1 MPNSPESLLQ
11 LLQRF
16 TKHPTNQIKQVHS
29 LLLTTG
35 NLLPNPENT
44 SSDHLKWHPTLL
56 FNALIRAYLNLGQPR
71 TTLLLFTH
79 MLTHRSLPNPHT
91 FPPLVKAAV
100 ASSPS
105 PASNLGK
112 PLHAQAIKRG
122 ASRDPFVQT
131 SFLNLYA
138 RLGSVSDA
146 RGLFEEMPEP
156 CIVACNAMLDAL
168 GRSGDMGSAF
178 GLFRLMAVRDV
189 VSWTTVING
198 YARNGCFAK
207 AILCFEKMMAREDSA
222 GGVVK
227 PNEATFVSVLSSCSN
242 CNGGG
247 ALYQGK
253 QVHGYIIKN
262 KVELTVFMG
271 TALIDL
277 YGKMGCLGYAVEV
290 FSRMAVKEV
299 CTWNTMISSLALNG
313 MEKQAVDMFEMMKT
327 EGLHPNEVT
336 FVAVLSACARAELVD
351 LGLELF
357 RSMPHDFGIVPR
369 MEHYGCVV
377 DLLGRAG
384 LLREAAGFISTM
396 PFEPDGSVMGALL
409 GACKVH
415 GSTELANKLARWLLE
430 SRPRHC
436 GQYVLL
442 STVYAGAEMWD
453 HAVALRKAM
462 AEDGIQKIPAYSMID

>member
-1 MPNSPESLLQ
+1 
-11 LLQRF
+11 
-16 TKHPTNQIKQVHS
+16 
-29 LLLTTG
+29 
-35 NLLPNPENT
+35 
-44 SSDHLKWHPTLL
+44 
-56 FNALIRAYLNLGQPR
+56 
-71 TTLLLFTH
+71 
-79 MLTHRSLPNPHT
+79 
-91 FPPLVKAAV
+91 
-100 ASSPS
+100 
-105 PASNLGK
+105 
-112 PLHAQAIKRG
+112 
-122 ASRDPFVQT
+122 
-131 SFLNLYA
+131 
-138 RLGSVSDA
+138 
-146 RGLFEEMPEP
+146 
-156 CIVACNAMLDAL
+156 
-168 GRSGDMGSAF
+168 MGSSF
-178 GLFRLMAVRDV
+178 GLFRRMAVRDV

-207 AILCFEKMMAREDSA
+207 AILCFEKMMAHEDSA

-357 RSMPHDFGIVPR
+357 RSMRHDFGIVPR

-462 AEDGIQKIPAYSMID
+462 AEDGIQKIPAYSMIDWSG